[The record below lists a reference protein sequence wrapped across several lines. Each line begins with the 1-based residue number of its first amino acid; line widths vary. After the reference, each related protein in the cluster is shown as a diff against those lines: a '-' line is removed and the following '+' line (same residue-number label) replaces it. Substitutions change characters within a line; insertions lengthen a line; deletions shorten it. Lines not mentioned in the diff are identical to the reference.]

1 MSKQVQFSEEA
12 MREAEALGDQITQAF
27 VNGLKKAKE
36 LGIEDMTSLEA
47 EAFLKQKEEQEKKD
61 QEKKDKEK

>member
-1 MSKQVQFSEEA
+1 MSKQWQYSEEA
-12 MREAEALGDQITQAF
+12 MERARELGRQFDEAI

-47 EAFLKQKEEQEKKD
+47 VAYLKKKED
-61 QEKKDKEK
+61 QEKKDREK

>member
-1 MSKQVQFSEEA
+1 MSKQWQYSEEA
-12 MREAEALGDQITQAF
+12 IREAKERSNRITDLI

-47 EAFLKQKEEQEKKD
+47 EAYLKQKEEQEKK
-61 QEKKDKEK
+61 EMKK